1 MGRIRHAGHYVRRA
15 GHHRASRY
23 PGTRR
28 SSCSRRHFRTG
39 KERRIMTLTLIEFLQ
54 LVTSTG
60 VLGMGAG
67 AFKWAV
73 SVENRIT
80 AVETRQETR
89 V

>member
-1 MGRIRHAGHYVRRA
+1 
-15 GHHRASRY
+15 
-23 PGTRR
+23 
-28 SSCSRRHFRTG
+28 
-39 KERRIMTLTLIEFLQ
+39 MTLTLIEFLQ

-89 V
+89 G